1 MPVIDVLLLTPPP
14 PEKIGTSAG
23 MLFAC
28 WAIVIVLVAMAL
40 VFLRSGKKE
49 YALAVLP
56 LAITPFVHIFSAVLA
71 NALDVVFPLSP
82 VDLRVVIDLTA
93 ALIACLLIGVSSR
106 NIKGR
111 RNRNLFSVV
120 CSGFIIILTIVLVVN
135 TLASR

>member
-1 MPVIDVLLLTPPP
+1 MPAIDVLRLTP
-14 PEKIGTSAG
+14 PEKIGTSIG

-40 VFLRSGKKE
+40 VFLRAGKKE

-71 NALDVVFPLSP
+71 NALDTVCSLTP
-82 VDLRVVIDLTA
+82 VELRVVIDLTG

-106 NIKGR
+106 YIQGR
-111 RNRNLFSVV
+111 RSRNLFSVV

-135 TLASR
+135 TFVTR

>member
-1 MPVIDVLLLTPPP
+1 MPAIDVLRLTP
-14 PEKIGTSAG
+14 PEKIGTSVG

-40 VFLRSGKKE
+40 VFLRAGKKE

-71 NALDVVFPLSP
+71 NALDTVCSLTP
-82 VDLRVVIDLTA
+82 VELRVVIDLTG

-106 NIKGR
+106 YIQGR
-111 RNRNLFSVV
+111 RSRNLFSVV
-120 CSGFIIILTIVLVVN
+120 CSAFIIILTIVLVVN
-135 TLASR
+135 TFVTR

>member
-1 MPVIDVLLLTPPP
+1 MPAIDVLRLTP
-14 PEKIGTSAG
+14 PEKIGTSIG

-40 VFLRSGKKE
+40 VFLRAGKKE

-71 NALDVVFPLSP
+71 NALDTVCSLTP
-82 VDLRVVIDLTA
+82 VELRVVIDLTG

-106 NIKGR
+106 YIQGR
-111 RNRNLFSVV
+111 RSRNLFSVV
-120 CSGFIIILTIVLVVN
+120 CSAFIIILTIVLVVN
-135 TLASR
+135 TFVTR